1 MNSKELIACR
11 VAQEFKNGEMVNLG
25 AGIPNLAVKYI
36 KEGVKIYL
44 QAENGIVGCGPH
56 DPSKPIDL
64 FSTDA
69 GENPV
74 SIIPGGAIVDSCT
87 SFGLIR
93 GRHLSTSVLGA
104 MQVDIEGNLA
114 NWMVPGG
121 KIAGMGGAMDL
132 VCGAKRVIATME
144 HCTKDGSP
152 KILKRCTYPLTGQK
166 VVSMI
171 ITELSVFMVTP
182 QGLVL
187 TETAPGVSVQEIR
200 QKTEAS
206 FEVSSD
212 LQEMVLN

>member
-1 MNSKELIACR
+1 MNSKETIACR
-11 VAQEFKNGEMVNLG
+11 VAQEFQNGEMVNLG
-25 AGIPNLAVKYI
+25 AGIPNLAVKFL
-36 KEGVKIYL
+36 KEGIKIYL

-56 DPSKPIDL
+56 DPAKPIDP

-74 SIIPGGAIVDSCT
+74 SILPGGVIVDSCT

-104 MQVDIEGNLA
+104 MQVDMEGNLA

-132 VCGAKRVIATME
+132 VCGAKRVIVTME
-144 HCTKDGSP
+144 HCTKDGGS
-152 KILKRCTYPLTGQK
+152 KILKKCTYPLTGQK

-171 ITELSVFMVTP
+171 ITELAVFTVGP
-182 QGLVL
+182 KGLVL
-187 TETAPGVSVQEIR
+187 IETAPGVSADEIR
-200 QKTEAS
+200 QKTEAPFS
-206 FEVSSD
+206 VSPD
-212 LQEMVLN
+212 LKEMVLN